1 MSFKKVRDAHRTE
14 NTEDYL
20 EIIADLLNVKGE
32 ARIVDIASK
41 LDIAQAT
48 ANKTIQRL
56 QNQGFVKKEPYRSIF
71 LTLKGQQVASI
82 SKKRHIIVLTFLKNL
97 GLDQNQY
104 IAYVHQNTKATHVH
118 IIANRINH
126 QGKALNDSYIGFKA
140 QNSAEKIA
148 LENGLKTAKEI
159 RHELHFE
166 KEVLKEL
173 NKPLKEEI

>member
-1 MSFKKVRDAHRTE
+1 MSFKKVRDAHKTE

-20 EIIADLLNVKGE
+20 EIIADLLNAKGE

-71 LTLKGQQVASI
+71 LTLKGQEVASV

-97 GLDQNQY
+97 GLDARTAEADAEG
-104 IAYVHQNTKATHVH
+104 IEHHVSD
-118 IIANRINH
+118 
-126 QGKALNDSYIGFKA
+126 KT
-140 QNSAEKIA
+140 
-148 LENGLKTAKEI
+148 LKKMEQ
-159 RHELHFE
+159 F
-166 KEVLKEL
+166 
-173 NKPLKEEI
+173 NKKN

>member
-1 MSFKKVRDAHRTE
+1 MSFKKVRDAHKTE

-20 EIIADLLNVKGE
+20 EIIADLLNTKGE

-71 LTLKGQQVASI
+71 LTLKGQEVASV

-97 GLDQNQY
+97 GLD
-104 IAYVHQNTKATHVH
+104 A
-118 IIANRINH
+118 
-126 QGKALNDSYIGFKA
+126 
-140 QNSAEKIA
+140 
-148 LENGLKTAKEI
+148 KTAEADAEGIEHHVSDKT
-159 RHELHFE
+159 LKKME
-166 KEVLKEL
+166 KF
-173 NKPLKEEI
+173 NKKN

>member
-1 MSFKKVRDAHRTE
+1 MSFKKVRDAHKTE

-20 EIIADLLNVKGE
+20 EIIADLLNTKGE

-71 LTLKGQQVASI
+71 LTLKGQEMASV

-97 GLDQNQY
+97 GLD
-104 IAYVHQNTKATHVH
+104 ARTAEADAEGLEHHVS
-118 IIANRINH
+118 NKTLKKMEQFN
-126 QGKALNDSYIGFKA
+126 K
-140 QNSAEKIA
+140 KI
-148 LENGLKTAKEI
+148 
-159 RHELHFE
+159 
-166 KEVLKEL
+166 
-173 NKPLKEEI
+173 

>member
-1 MSFKKVRDAHRTE
+1 MSFKKVRDAHKSE

-82 SKKRHIIVLTFLKNL
+82 SKKKHIIVLTFLKNL
-97 GLDQNQY
+97 GLD
-104 IAYVHQNTKATHVH
+104 I
-118 IIANRINH
+118 
-126 QGKALNDSYIGFKA
+126 
-140 QNSAEKIA
+140 
-148 LENGLKTAKEI
+148 KTAEADAEGIEHHVSNKT
-159 RHELHFE
+159 
-166 KEVLKEL
+166 LKKMEQF
-173 NKPLKEEI
+173 NKKF